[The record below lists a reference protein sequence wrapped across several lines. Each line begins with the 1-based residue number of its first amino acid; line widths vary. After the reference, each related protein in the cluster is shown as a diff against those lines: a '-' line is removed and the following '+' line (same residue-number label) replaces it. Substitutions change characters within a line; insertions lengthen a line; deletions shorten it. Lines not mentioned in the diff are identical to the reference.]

1 MRIWIRDKENLLVSF
16 DYSSTMGETR
26 DDSKTSR
33 KLFSPITIDIVFFF
47 ALDLRARPRK
57 I

>member
-1 MRIWIRDKENLLVSF
+1 MRTWICYKENLLVSF

-33 KLFSPITIDIVFFF
+33 ELFSLITVDIVFLFT
-47 ALDLRARPRK
+47 LDLRARPRK